1 MKNAKKLFHTEM
13 NKLVET
19 NMPKSQAAS
28 IDAYIALAT
37 RGFSHHPI
45 LEEGEDEYL
54 LAETDDCTRIYEE
67 KYDGKVPDQM
77 LGISFP
83 KPKQARRR
91 RSSRW
96 DGKSYHESVLK
107 NMTQILL
114 NDYEVQTPRQLLSVE
129 KAEKL
134 SSSV

>member
-1 MKNAKKLFHTEM
+1 MKLFDTEVD
-13 NKLVET
+13 KLVEA
-19 NMPKSQAAS
+19 NMLKSQAAS
-28 IDAYIALAT
+28 IDACIALAT

-54 LAETDDCTRIYEE
+54 LAETDDCTRVYEE
-67 KYDGKVPDQM
+67 KYDGKVPNQM

-83 KPKQARRR
+83 KPKQSRRRR

-107 NMTQILL
+107 NMTQRLL